1 MRITQQLVA
10 NYVRQ
15 GLDRANRS
23 VMDAAKQ
30 LQSGTSVETP
40 SDDPVK
46 AARIRQLQ
54 GADRDFA
61 RFEHNRN
68 TVKSDLDSAEGVLG
82 DIHSLVQQ
90 AHDIAL
96 AMAGDSPGPGIR
108 GNAAVTVG
116 ALVDQMTDLIN
127 REQIS
132 GKHLFTGTGEDKPA
146 LDAAGAYQ
154 GNEASRSVEVGPG
167 AHIEGTLRGSE
178 VLGPNNELL
187 ASMRSLLTAL
197 TNDDGAAT
205 RATLDSLES
214 ARQTVSLA
222 RTTVGARLAR
232 LSDVADSSLSL
243 QTQLATE
250 QSELTAVDVAKV
262 APALSGAQTM
272 LQAVIATSRQILDQ
286 VGTGWLK

>member
-46 AARIRQLQ
+46 ASRIRRLQ
-54 GADRDFA
+54 EAERDFV
-61 RFEHNRN
+61 RFEQNRN
-68 TVKSDLDSAEGVLG
+68 TVKSDLDAADSVLG
-82 DIHSLVQQ
+82 DIHSIVQE

-96 AMAGDSPGPGIR
+96 SMGSDTPGPGIR
-108 GNAAVTVG
+108 ANAAITVG
-116 ALVDQMTDLIN
+116 ALVDQLTDLIN
-127 REQIS
+127 REQIA
-132 GKHLFTGTGEDKPA
+132 GKHLFTGTADGTPA

-154 GNEASRSVEVGPG
+154 GNEGSRSVEVGPG
-167 AHIEGTLRGSE
+167 AHVEGTLRGSE

-187 ASMRSLLTAL
+187 TAMRSLVTAL
-197 TNDDGAAT
+197 SNDDGVAT
-205 RATLDSLES
+205 RATLDGLEAS
-214 ARQTVSLA
+214 RQTLSAA
-222 RTTVGARLAR
+222 RTTVGARLSR
-232 LSDVADSSLSL
+232 LSDVAETSLSL
-243 QTQLATE
+243 QTQLGIE